1 MLTIV
6 TLLSMFV
13 GYEGYDNGKIYFGI
27 YTQDREYGYVITES
41 EIYLDT
47 VYEKRQGLY
56 SPIRQDHQCITVSEK
71 RVKFQLT
78 E

>member
-1 MLTIV
+1 MLTTV

-13 GYEGYDNGKIYFGI
+13 GFEGYLNGKIYVGI
-27 YTQDREYGYVITES
+27 YTPNCEYGYVIKNN

-47 VYEKRQGLY
+47 VY
-56 SPIRQDHQCITVSEK
+56 
-71 RVKFQLT
+71 VKDYNVKHK

>member
-27 YTQDREYGYVITES
+27 YTQDREYGYVITKS

-47 VYEKRQGLY
+47 VYEKR
-56 SPIRQDHQCITVSEK
+56 
-71 RVKFQLT
+71 
-78 E
+78 